1 MPRNTTAVQK
11 RAQDFHKNDMLAQKN
26 EIKYDCFFFF
36 AWHRKQKIV
45 FSRSKIRN
53 KNPRHVFLDFILFF
67 NIAVEK
73 LISNYFYV

>member
-26 EIKYDCFFFF
+26 EIKYDCFFF